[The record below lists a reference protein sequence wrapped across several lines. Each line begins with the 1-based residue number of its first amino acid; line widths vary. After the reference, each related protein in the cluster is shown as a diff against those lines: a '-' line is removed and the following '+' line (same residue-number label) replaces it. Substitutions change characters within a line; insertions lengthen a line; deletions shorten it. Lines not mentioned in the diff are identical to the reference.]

1 MDERSEEEIKILVK
15 LVQKWMLVSEVML
28 YKDKGLDSNY
38 SQFLDSALRA
48 LNVYHKSS
56 TEHPLGSKASNINFV
71 IDVIEGL

>member
-1 MDERSEEEIKILVK
+1 MK

-48 LNVYHKSS
+48 LNEYHKSS
-56 TEHPLGSKASNINFV
+56 AEHPLGNKASNINFI